1 MSRLASAAVAIACG
15 VAGACLYLAVLL
27 GTPGALILV
36 YMTQLP
42 LFLAGLWLGT
52 GAAALAGLT
61 GSLIL
66 LAASDLLG
74 AAVFAALNAAPVVLL
89 VRQALLARRRGDG
102 TLAWYPLGP
111 LTAWLTALALA
122 GIAAALLLLGG
133 PHGLQSALRSVVAEV
148 LDRLAGRHLPD
159 RDQVAEALAMVI
171 PGIVAASWMIM
182 AVANAALAQGV
193 LARFGASWRP
203 SPDLAGL
210 GLPLWVP
217 AALGLAAAATVFGGT
232 PRFIGIN
239 TMIAL
244 SVPFCLAGLAVLH
257 LAARRLSHP
266 AMALVGF
273 YTLAGLFGWP
283 FLAVALLGLLE
294 SWLGLRHR
302 LLPQGASIDG

>member
-1 MSRLASAAVAIACG
+1 MRRAGTAAVAIACG
-15 VAGACLYLAVLL
+15 GVGACLYLAAML
-27 GTPGALILV
+27 GTPGGLILV

-42 LFLAGLWLGT
+42 LFIAGLWLGA

-61 GSLIL
+61 GAFVL
-66 LAASDLLG
+66 LAVSDRLG
-74 AAVFAALNAAPVVLL
+74 AAVFAALNAVPVAVL
-89 VRQALLARRRGDG
+89 VRQALLARSGSDG
-102 TLAWYPLGP
+102 TVVWYPLGL
-111 LTAWLTALALA
+111 LTAWLTGFALA
-122 GIAAALLLLGG
+122 GIAAVLLLLGG
-133 PHGLQSALRSVVAEV
+133 PEGLQSALRSVVSGV
-148 LDRLAGRHLPD
+148 LETLTRRTLNS
-159 RDQVAEALAMVI
+159 DQAVEMVAMVI

-182 AVANAALAQGV
+182 LVANATLAQGV
-193 LARFGASWRP
+193 LARFGANWRP

-217 AALGLAAAATVFGGT
+217 VALGLAAAAVVFGGGL
-232 PRFIGIN
+232 RFIGIN
-239 TMIAL
+239 MLIAL

-257 LAARRLSHP
+257 AVARHMSHP

-302 LLPQGASIDG
+302 LAPQGVGIDG